1 MRLCF
6 DCMNIII
13 DEEKHICPFCGSKLS
28 DSAPKEAYHLT
39 PGITLKS
46 GRYIV
51 GRAVG
56 YGGFGVTYAGFDT
69 VLEKRVAIK
78 EYLPSELA
86 TRYPGT
92 RSLSV
97 FNDGDST
104 TQFEKGLSGFVSEA
118 QRLAKFSSVPGIV
131 SIYDTFREND
141 TAYLVME
148 LLDGETLKAYLAKK
162 GKLSYDETMK
172 IILPVL
178 GALQQVHKE
187 GIIHRDISPDN
198 IFLTTDGQ
206 VKLLDFGAA
215 RYANVNASKSLSV
228 ILKPGYAPPEQ
239 YRSKGAQGSWSDVY
253 AVGATIYRMLTGI
266 VPEESMERAAKDNLK
281 LPSRLGVKLPKNGE
295 TAIMNALNINAQN
308 RVQTAAELESMLLGT
323 TKAIRI
329 EEKQNGKAW
338 MLPKWLK
345 WTACGIVA
353 AGMLFVILLLTGAIK
368 LGKNAWVSN
377 EVSNSIAAPNLVGD
391 EIESARKKLDE
402 YNAGLK
408 ISIISAE
415 YDDLIPAGT
424 IQSQIPEYGTIINK
438 NTSIEVIL
446 SRGKEED
453 IASGAVPFLLG
464 ISTDE
469 AERQLRE
476 LGYEV
481 TITERHDQI
490 YAKGTV
496 CETNPEANTALE
508 QGETVE
514 LVISLGASVAGVQIE
529 PTSTEIET
537 GSTMQLSVIIEPA
550 NAENKTVTWT
560 SSDPSIV
567 TVDESGKITAGS
579 SEGRAKITVTTEDGG
594 HTAVCKVTVIK
605 ENVSQT
611 SKPKQTPISTQG
623 PVPTQSPTPA
633 STPTPKPTPQST
645 PNQTPNPVPR
655 PTPSPTPNPT
665 PASTPTPKPTPQSTP
680 NQTPSPAPSP
690 APIPM
695 PIQTPAPSPTTIR
708 KITPTPTS
716 STPGTAPA
724 TVAYVESVVNT
735 SINRIDLNKHNEE
748 Y

>member
-1 MRLCF
+1 MICLKVENMITTLYEENVQNRIEPLAEHSRIGSVYRIIREVSRNEVFIFYDAFNEKDGNGCILAEFCPDKFISGREFNALKIKSEIASEDYSYMLKSMRLEVSIH
-6 DCMNIII
+6 MQ
-13 DEEKHICPFCGSKLS
+13 EKGKKGIADILDYAMANNTIYISYKLS
-28 DSAPKEAYHLT
+28 DY
-39 PGITLKS
+39 
-46 GRYIV
+46 
-51 GRAVG
+51 
-56 YGGFGVTYAGFDT
+56 
-69 VLEKRVAIK
+69 
-78 EYLPSELA
+78 
-86 TRYPGT
+86 
-92 RSLSV
+92 
-97 FNDGDST
+97 
-104 TQFEKGLSGFVSEA
+104 
-118 QRLAKFSSVPGIV
+118 
-131 SIYDTFREND
+131 
-141 TAYLVME
+141 
-148 LLDGETLKAYLAKK
+148 
-162 GKLSYDETMK
+162 
-172 IILPVL
+172 
-178 GALQQVHKE
+178 
-187 GIIHRDISPDN
+187 
-198 IFLTTDGQ
+198 
-206 VKLLDFGAA
+206 
-215 RYANVNASKSLSV
+215 
-228 ILKPGYAPPEQ
+228 KPL
-239 YRSKGAQGSWSDVY
+239 SDVY
-253 AVGATIYRMLTGI
+253 SVDKPSYSMIIESIMDLMVSLLQLHAEGIFHTGI
-266 VPEESMERAAKDNLK
+266 SPECLFINNDGKVCLVGFCESVSIREDGIIFSRRYPYNGIADDAVYSDCVCDAADAFSVAAVIFSLVTGEQIDKAMLQKKDVQYLDRLRK
-281 LPSRLGVKLPKNGE
+281 SLP
-295 TAIMNALNINAQN
+295 ANA
-308 RVQTAAELESMLLGT
+308 R
-323 TKAIRI
+323 KAIVSALTMKVDAGNKFINLFTALYHSESQSAKKINNDTTEQSTCGDVFCSYSNRD
-329 EEKQNGKAW
+329 NHGKRKAF
-338 MLPKWLK
+338 K
-345 WTACGIVA
+345 IVLLFLSL
-353 AGMLFVILLLTGAIK
+353 LFVISGMTLIALYAFTGSKHGIMN
-368 LGKNAWVSN
+368 G
-377 EVSNSIAAPNLVGD
+377 SNSIAAPNLVGD

-402 YNAGLK
+402 YNAGLE

-464 ISTDE
+464 ISMDE

-514 LVISLGASVAGVQIE
+514 LVISLGAIVTGVQIE

-605 ENVSQT
+605 ENVSPT
-611 SKPKQTPISTQG
+611 SKPKPTSTLN
-623 PVPTQSPTPA
+623 
-633 STPTPKPTPQST
+633 PTPQST
-645 PNQTPNPVPR
+645 PNQTTNPV
-655 PTPSPTPNPT
+655 
-665 PASTPTPKPTPQSTP
+665 
-680 NQTPSPAPSP
+680 PSPAPSP
-690 APIPM
+690 MPSPTPAPSPM
-695 PIQTPAPSPTTIR
+695 PSQTPAPSPMPSQTPAPSPTTIL
-708 KITPTPTS
+708 KTTPTPTS